1 MAVPRLAEPK
11 PFVELDPKKLG
22 NKLYEA
28 SSIKGAF
35 QHGRPVSLEKMKA
48 IDLVVC
54 GSVAVNRE
62 GVRIGKGEGYSEL
75 EFALLVTAGKLLRN
89 VPVLTSVH
97 PLQVVDQ
104 SLERKRHDFRV
115 DIILTPDE
123 IIRCPKD
130 KKRPQGIYWDDLP
143 EEKRRAIP
151 VLEGLFSKL
160 EP

>member
-143 EEKRRAIP
+143 EEKRKAIP
-151 VLEGLFSKL
+151 VLQKLFSKL
-160 EP
+160 